1 MDTDNSDAR
10 RADLA
15 RARLLRDIR
24 ELKKRGTQMI
34 ETTETAIEKA
44 PVLIGLGV
52 VGVALVGVAVFASRR
67 RATPVF
73 PSFHRERSFLA
84 EAARSAAL
92 SALGILTGRI
102 TQRLLTAA
110 MDDRTR
116 PR

>member
-10 RADLA
+10 RAEIA
-15 RARLLRDIR
+15 RAQLLRDIR
-24 ELKKRGTQMI
+24 ELKKRGNQMI
-34 ETTETAIEKA
+34 QKTEIAIEKA

-52 VGVALVGVAVFASRR
+52 VGAALVGVAVFASRR
-67 RATPVF
+67 AKPVF
-73 PSFHRERSFLA
+73 PGFHRERSFLA

-116 PR
+116 PT